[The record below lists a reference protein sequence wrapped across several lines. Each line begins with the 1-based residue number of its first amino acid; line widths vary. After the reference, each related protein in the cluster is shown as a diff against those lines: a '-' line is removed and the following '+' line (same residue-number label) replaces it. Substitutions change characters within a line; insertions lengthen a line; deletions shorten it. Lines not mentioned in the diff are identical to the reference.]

1 MVPSRILHSTSIAV
15 RAAYV
20 FAALSGFAFLAQAAW
35 PNQTYFPVDFKY
47 FWLSG
52 RLWLEGGSPY
62 GPELET
68 LGKAVFPGV
77 RINPF
82 FYPPSWRPIS
92 SLAAL
97 SPPQTAETVW
107 ATLSVLAFVLTA
119 WLLAGVSSQRYYALN
134 HWRCF
139 ALYFAAIALLVKAVE
154 IAVIIGQPTPFL
166 TLAAAALIWSIH
178 TRNAF
183 VTAIALTALF
193 LKPQLS
199 ICVGAGA
206 LFIPFLRLP
215 LAAAIA
221 ATCGLTIYGLAVDN
235 PLQAF
240 SDFLHNLNLYNAYPE
255 NQPENMSGFN
265 FITNA
270 LFGGWTASP
279 FTLAFFT
286 GVLCCCACLILKKA
300 AVAFHDTE
308 TALTMVICFILAGTF
323 IMPTHNSDLLVA
335 VIAIL
340 LAPRIKTAPMR
351 VCYLIGAL
359 FVMRSMSLS
368 VLFADM
374 PGPEKTVIVSFLD
387 TIGLLLLL
395 CPAVHLLWR
404 QAQPKPPEARSST
417 RGIMTAA
424 IAPGD

>member
-1 MVPSRILHSTSIAV
+1 MVPSRILHSTSITV

-20 FAALSGFAFLAQAAW
+20 FAALSGFVFLAQAAW
-35 PNQTYFPVDFKY
+35 PSQTYFPVDFKY

-68 LGKAVFPGV
+68 LGKAAFPDI

-82 FYPPSWRPIS
+82 FYPPSWRLIS

-97 SPPQTAETVW
+97 APPETAETVW
-107 ATLSVLAFVLTA
+107 AALSVLAFALTA
-119 WLLAGVSSQRYYALN
+119 WLLAGVSSARYYALN

-139 ALYFAAIALLVKAVE
+139 ALYFAAIALLVNAVE

-166 TLAAAALIWSIH
+166 ALAAAALIWSIH

-183 VTAIALTALF
+183 VAAIALTALF

-215 LAAAIA
+215 LLAAVA
-221 ATCGLTIYGLAVDN
+221 ATFGLTAYGLAVDQ
-235 PLQAF
+235 PVQAF
-240 SDFLHNLNLYNAYPE
+240 SDFLHNLSLYNAYPE
-255 NQPENMSGFN
+255 NLPENMSGFN

-279 FTLAFFT
+279 FTLALLS
-286 GVLCCCACLILKKA
+286 GSLCCGACFILKKA
-300 AVAFHDTE
+300 GVDFDDAE

-340 LAPRIKTAPMR
+340 LAPRIKTASMR
-351 VCYLIGAL
+351 VCYLVGAL

-368 VLFADM
+368 VLFADFLR
-374 PGPEKTVIVSFLD
+374 PDKTVVVSFLD
-387 TIGLLLLL
+387 TVGVFLLL
-395 CPAVHLLWR
+395 CPAVHLLGR
-404 QAQPKPPEARSST
+404 RTQPNPPKARNST
-417 RGIMTAA
+417 PGIMPAP
-424 IAPGD
+424 IASGD